1 VLVLTLDLILKVPK
15 NLSLLVNLTHLDVLD
30 NLFDFYEMDFTNMT
44 QLTHLVINGHEN
56 SGRIDNQSANNALC
70 LLHNL
75 QDLSFEMTKLL
86 SLPNNIGKLT
96 SLNLR
101 GSCLDELP
109 ESITN
114 LTNRE
119 VLKAFGSGF
128 QQLPDNFDSLRGLK
142 ELELR
147 GNCDLL
153 TLPDSFTELTQLRM
167 LSVPGSDSFIRPDG
181 YAEFLLDLEKYGCV
195 YEESDM

>member
-96 SLNLR
+96 SLNLHDA
-101 GSCLDELP
+101 GP
-109 ESITN
+109 
-114 LTNRE
+114 
-119 VLKAFGSGF
+119 
-128 QQLPDNFDSLRGLK
+128 
-142 ELELR
+142 
-147 GNCDLL
+147 
-153 TLPDSFTELTQLRM
+153 
-167 LSVPGSDSFIRPDG
+167 
-181 YAEFLLDLEKYGCV
+181 
-195 YEESDM
+195 